1 MLINKTN
8 SQPRCLVDNGVEK
21 LPRGRFLWICRL
33 YYLLQNKSNLIN
45 KHGLDCYLFLR
56 LLQTALKI
64 FTSMTLLVLPTL
76 LPVNYTAR
84 STGMSGLDIF
94 SIASI
99 QNGQYTRCWITVL
112 VATIVN
118 LHLLRLLFLE
128 FRAVVHMRQ
137 SYLHHPSR
145 ANAVTAVLVTE
156 IPPHMWKRKIL
167 KQIYSKYNGGTIEVI
182 LPKKEIC
189 DIKEVQL
196 SNILRKLEDTRQNL
210 PENFGFAST
219 FWKLIKKT
227 TQELYCI
234 LAIYKLR
241 KEVETLKSVAILHF
255 PDLFTAHLVLQARAS
270 SAPLKMNTVAI
281 DGEAL
286 NELSIHQN
294 WWVRTLRTLGT
305 TAILNTLAIFWAIPI
320 SMTGLLSQLVYLDA
334 ISPSLN
340 VLSNRQMSAI
350 QGLAPQAA
358 LSILMYC
365 FPLIIQLLA
374 KSYPQFEQSEVEILI
389 QRYYFVFLYIQV
401 FLVVSI
407 SSSVT
412 TMIPDILGDVQSVPS
427 FLARNLPKACN
438 YFYSYLLLQIVT
450 QCVMVLF
457 QLPESLWICLTRG
470 KKNTFPKMV
479 QWSLIYPFF
488 TNLVCICPYP
498 SPAYKHKLT
507 LNTI

>member
-1 MLINKTN
+1 
-8 SQPRCLVDNGVEK
+8 
-21 LPRGRFLWICRL
+21 
-33 YYLLQNKSNLIN
+33 
-45 KHGLDCYLFLR
+45 
-56 LLQTALKI
+56 
-64 FTSMTLLVLPTL
+64 MTLLVLPTL

-84 STGMSGLDIF
+84 STSMSGLDRL

-99 QNGQYTRCWITVL
+99 QNGQDVRCWITVL
-112 VATIVN
+112 VATMVN
-118 LHLLRLLFLE
+118 LHLLRLLLLE
-128 FRAVVHMRQ
+128 FRATVQMRQ

-156 IPPHMWKRKIL
+156 IPPRMWKKTIL
-167 KQIYSKYNGGTIEVI
+167 KQVYSKYNGGTIDVI
-182 LPKKEIC
+182 LPRKEIC
-189 DIKEVQL
+189 DIKEVEL
-196 SNILRKLEDTRQNL
+196 NDLHKKLECTRRNSS
-210 PENFGFAST
+210 ENTDIAST
-219 FWKLIKKT
+219 FWKLFKKT
-227 TQELYCI
+227 IPELYFI
-234 LAIYKLR
+234 LAVYKLR
-241 KEVETLKSVAILHF
+241 KEVETLKSVAIVHF

-270 SAPLKMNTVAI
+270 SVPLKMNAIAI

-286 NELSIHQN
+286 NELSIYQS
-294 WWVRTLRTLGT
+294 WRVRALRILGT
-305 TAILNTLAIFWAIPI
+305 TAVLNTLAIFWAIPI

-334 ISPSLN
+334 ISSSLN

-358 LSILMYC
+358 LSMLMYC
-365 FPLIIQLLA
+365 FPFIIQLLA
-374 KSYPQFEQSEVEILI
+374 KSYLQFEQSKVEILI

-401 FLVVSI
+401 FLVVSV

-427 FLARNLPKACN
+427 LLARNLPKACN
-438 YFYSYLLLQIVT
+438 YFYSYLLLQTVT

-457 QLPESLWICLTRG
+457 QLPESLWACLTRG

-479 QWSLIYPFF
+479 QWSLIYPVF